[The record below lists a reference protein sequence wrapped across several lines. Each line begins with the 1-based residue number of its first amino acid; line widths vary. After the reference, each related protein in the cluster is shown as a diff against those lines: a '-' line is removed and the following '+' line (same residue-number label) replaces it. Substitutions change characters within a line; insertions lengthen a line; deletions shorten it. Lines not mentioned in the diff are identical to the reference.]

1 MSDYAKVQAIF
12 AICCSTNK
20 DPKEQLER
28 VKKVLKARKR

>member
-12 AICCSTNK
+12 AICCSTK

-28 VKKVLKARKR
+28 VKKILKK